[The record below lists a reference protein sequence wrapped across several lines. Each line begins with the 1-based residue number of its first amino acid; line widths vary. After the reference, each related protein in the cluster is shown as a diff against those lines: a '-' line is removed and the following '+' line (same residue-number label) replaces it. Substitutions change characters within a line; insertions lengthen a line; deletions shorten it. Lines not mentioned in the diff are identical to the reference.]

1 MQMQPATSVR
11 ALGVQPRPPA
21 RPAPARPAPARPA
34 PARVRVRRTRLLALL
49 LVAASFLMVAP
60 GLARGDGPE
69 RPVARVTY
77 TVQAGDTLWVIAR
90 RAAPERD
97 PREVV
102 DELIRDNRLQG
113 QLHPGQQLSLP
124 ATGQRR

>member
-11 ALGVQPRPPA
+11 APGVQPRPS
-21 RPAPARPAPARPA
+21 ARPA

-49 LVAASFLMVAP
+49 LVAASLLMVAP

>member
-11 ALGVQPRPPA
+11 APGVQPRPPA
-21 RPAPARPAPARPA
+21 RPAPARSA

-49 LVAASFLMVAP
+49 LVAASLLMVAP